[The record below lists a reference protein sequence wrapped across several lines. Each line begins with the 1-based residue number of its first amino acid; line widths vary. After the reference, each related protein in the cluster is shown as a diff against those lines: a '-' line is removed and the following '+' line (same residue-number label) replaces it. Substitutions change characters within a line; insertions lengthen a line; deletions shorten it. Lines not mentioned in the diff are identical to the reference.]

1 MHEGS
6 RHQHLTGAN
15 AGVGEPLA
23 VPNTR
28 ICEYRACLRCFVE
41 EPGSTA
47 GHASHV
53 DTKDVS
59 AKADLPPH
67 TPASHPQHAWIDA
80 LRRRSMG

>member
-41 EPGSTA
+41 EPGSKIAQTIEEGA
-47 GHASHV
+47 TSS
-53 DTKDVS
+53 T
-59 AKADLPPH
+59 
-67 TPASHPQHAWIDA
+67 
-80 LRRRSMG
+80 R